1 MSCGLSSSARSL
13 GCPRGWSGGDWNAF
27 GRRRLYRFTPAPPTK
42 PHQEQIARGPGQR
55 GEEPKPEAVSVP
67 NARGVLHGAEDE
79 RKRERGERADEAE
92 YAAGPPDSAAS
103 PKRRERQNPQQVLR
117 REHLGDND
125 RAEHA
130 GRSEE

>member
-27 GRRRLYRFTPAPPTK
+27 GRGPLCRFPPGPPPK
-42 PHQEQIARGPGQR
+42 AHPQGIARGHRAG

-67 NARGVLHGAEDE
+67 YARGILHGAEDE
-79 RKRERGERADEAE
+79 RKRERGKRADEAE

-103 PKRRERQNPQQVLR
+103 PKRRERQNPQQVL
-117 REHLGDND
+117 
-125 RAEHA
+125 
-130 GRSEE
+130 